1 MLVKLPHR
9 MNRPNEWIRSQLV
22 RPVLVNFEDFVERAP
37 ERRSWIFFERLAIID
52 LPLVHGGVGSRVIRK
67 EDRP

>member
-1 MLVKLPHR
+1 MLVKLPRR
-9 MNRPNEWIRSQLV
+9 MNRLNEWIRSQLV
-22 RPVLVNFEDFVERAP
+22 RPCKFRGLCGEAP
-37 ERRSWIFFERLAIID
+37 ERRSGIFFERLAIIT